1 MYGMRTVDSV
11 VPRGGVPPALPI
23 TIGLSPVCFCLCRKG
38 AESRAGNLLNANLSA
53 LVLTASFDVIQHF
66 RAGNEQ
72 GCARLSERAVEENR
86 AGAGEPCLR
95 RKSGLTEQGQRPQS
109 ES

>member
-1 MYGMRTVDSV
+1 MYGMRTVDAL

-38 AESRAGNLLNANLSA
+38 AESRAGNLLNANSSA

-66 RAGNEQ
+66 HAGNEQ

-86 AGAGEPCLR
+86 AG
-95 RKSGLTEQGQRPQS
+95 EQVSRA
-109 ES
+109 